1 MITLY
6 QFLVEGGMSGHM
18 RHPYDYTEFTLRD
31 LKGLIRNLFSGK
43 IEDITEKI
51 DGTNIQATMN
61 QKGQVVFI
69 RNNGNL
75 NSELGGMTIEDMA
88 EKWKDRPGT
97 QKTFL
102 SAGSIITEVFTK
114 IGPKFFNPSDTK
126 RLIVNCE
133 CVIEGKTNVLYYKNA
148 QVDFHDIWV
157 YEKNE
162 KGKWENT
169 DVTKSGLDIIQKAA
183 EDIEGAQLTPKLII
197 KVKDDSEAILV
208 KYIKKLD
215 KIFKDAGCNE
225 KSTIDEWK
233 YARFVQYCKDNQEW
247 TDFILKSEEG
257 TKLLYDRWFNG
268 IKKVD
273 IRKIKELYKPFD
285 REREIGVI
293 DNKEYKKWVDEVM
306 EPIDNFFIELGNEI
320 IELCDGI
327 INSDNKA
334 EVVKELK
341 KDLEIAVVTV
351 RSEGD
356 DDANQKMTHQLERIE
371 GMGLNAS
378 EGIVFRYKGK
388 LMKCT
393 GSFAPLNAAV
403 GIAFKK

>member
-6 QFLVEGGMSGHM
+6 QYLVEGGMSGHM

-69 RNNGNL
+69 RNKGNL
-75 NSELGGMTIEDMA
+75 NSEIGGMTIEDMA
-88 EKWKDRPGT
+88 EKWKDKPGT

-102 SAGSIITEVFTK
+102 SAGSTITEVFSK

-126 RLIVNCE
+126 RLVVNCE

-157 YEKNE
+157 YEKDE
-162 KGKWENT
+162 KGNWENT
-169 DVTKSGLDIIQKAA
+169 DVTKSGLDTIQKAA
-183 EDIEGAQLTPKLII
+183 EDVEGAQLTPKLIV

-225 KSTIDEWK
+225 KSTVEEWK
-233 YARFVQYCKDNQEW
+233 YARFVQYCKDHQEW
-247 TDFILKSEEG
+247 TDFILQSEEG
-257 TKLLYDRWFNG
+257 AKLLYDRWFNG

-273 IRKIKELYKPFD
+273 IKKIKELYKPFD
-285 REREIGVI
+285 RDREVGAI
-293 DNKEYKKWVDEVM
+293 DNKEYKKWVANVM

-341 KDLEIAVVTV
+341 KDLESAVATV

-371 GMGLNAS
+371 GMGLNAA

-393 GSFAPLNAAV
+393 GSFAPLNQII
-403 GIAFKK
+403 GIQYK